1 LPYRPLYRHHFWYV
15 DIRYLVKLD
24 GHWVYSI
31 CIIEG
36 YSRAI
41 LAGMATEHQD
51 LPAVLQILFAALSAY
66 GCPDGIVTDSGS
78 VFRAGDYRAVLK
90 ALEITPKPIEKR
102 KPWQNLIEPQ
112 FKIQLRLA
120 DYKFEQAQTIEE
132 IEHLHTAFIETFNTT
147 RHWAHQKRA
156 DGRRTP
162 ADVLGWLRG
171 RSVDPEYLR
180 QLFGRVQFERTVN
193 RFGFVSV
200 QRFYIYAE
208 DGLSRERVSV
218 LIYEGQLRVE
228 YHQTLLAHYRCA
240 YDERQRRL
248 IEVSDPTVYV
258 TDFASKQLELIELDN
273 EQWLKVHLRPPQLRT
288 RRFRVFPEQLS
299 LLDLGASA
307 LILLALKAV

>member
-1 LPYRPLYRHHFWYV
+1 LTLPFLKEVLDLQNEYPRAGRFRLYGLLEQQRGEAPPSESTVGRAMAINRRLHGAPGPWRSARDEQEEVDGEPKHLPYRPLYRHHFWYV
-15 DIRYLVKLD
+15 DIRYLVKLN

-31 CIIEG
+31 CIVEG

-78 VFRAGDYRAVLK
+78 VFRAGDYRAILK

-132 IEHLHTAFIETFNTT
+132 MERLHAAFIETFNTT
-147 RHWAHQKRA
+147 RHWAHQERA

-171 RSVDPEYLR
+171 RTVDPDYLR

-208 DGLSRERVSV
+208 DGLSRERVSI
-218 LIYEGQLRVE
+218 LIYEGQLR
-228 YHQTLLAHYRCA
+228 
-240 YDERQRRL
+240 
-248 IEVSDPTVYV
+248 IE
-258 TDFASKQLELIELDN
+258 
-273 EQWLKVHLRPPQLRT
+273 
-288 RRFRVFPEQLS
+288 
-299 LLDLGASA
+299 
-307 LILLALKAV
+307 